1 MNSTKAT
8 NIRWRV
14 LFITLVIGY
23 IAYVYRGNLSV
34 IGKFLMDDTGI
45 SQTELGWLLSS
56 FLWGYTLFQFPGGLL
71 SEKIGPKNI
80 FLLTTLGCTLITV
93 ITGLIVIG
101 GFSLAL
107 MIPLLF
113 ICRFLLGVFQG
124 PLFPAMA
131 GGVIARW
138 FPSGSWALPNGM
150 TSTALA
156 LGSASTPPMI
166 VILAEYFG
174 WQSTFFLI
182 SILGLIGSLIWWK
195 YSTNWP
201 REHPEVNQKEL
212 ELIGQSDFNNNQMSW
227 SMIKDVLADKN
238 VLYAALGYG
247 SMNYVF
253 YIFYSWIF
261 IYFVNIRGFSILEGG
276 LLASLQFLMGAIGA
290 SAGGY
295 LCDKLQKRYGVKWGH
310 RIPIIIGL
318 IPSAGFLMFG
328 SITENP
334 YLAVL
339 SLSLCYGFIELTEG
353 PFWSAISFVSKKP
366 QAAGGI
372 LNTGGNLGGVLA
384 TPLIPIMVAQ
394 FDGLMGEQVAWV
406 IALNSGG
413 VFALLG
419 VFFFLQVKFGEL
431 DHESQI

>member
-1 MNSTKAT
+1 MKSTKAT

-14 LFITLVIGY
+14 LFITLILGY

-56 FLWGYTLFQFPGGLL
+56 FIWGYTLFQFPGGII
-71 SEKIGPKNI
+71 SEKIGPKAT
-80 FLLTTLGCTLITV
+80 LVLVTLGSTLITI

-101 GFSLAL
+101 GFSIAL

-124 PLFPAMA
+124 PLFPATG

-138 FPSGSWALPNGM
+138 FPSGSWALPNGLN
-150 TSTALA
+150 STALA

-166 VILAEYFG
+166 VLLTQYFG

-182 SILGLIGSLIWWK
+182 SLMGLIGSLIWWK

-201 REHPEVNQKEL
+201 KEHPDVNEKEL
-212 ELIGQSDFNNNQMSW
+212 ELIGEPDFNNNQMSW
-227 SMIKDVLADKN
+227 SMAKEVLAEKN
-238 VLYAALGYG
+238 VLYSALGYG

-276 LLASLQFLMGAIGA
+276 LLASLPFLMGAIGA
-290 SAGGY
+290 TVGGY

-310 RIPIIIGL
+310 RIPVIIGL
-318 IPSAGFLMFG
+318 IPSAAFLMFG

-353 PFWSAISFVSKKP
+353 PFWSSINFVSKKP

-372 LNTGGNLGGVLA
+372 LNTGGNLGGVIA

-394 FDGLMGEQVAWV
+394 FDWV
-406 IALNSGG
+406 IALNSGV
-413 VFALLG
+413 VFAFLG
-419 VFFFLQVKFGEL
+419 VFFFLQIKFDEL
-431 DHESQI
+431 NDEPQI

>member
-1 MNSTKAT
+1 MNSSKAT

-182 SILGLIGSLIWWK
+182 SILGLMGSLIWWK

-212 ELIGQSDFNNNQMSW
+212 ELIGHSEFNNNQMSW
-227 SMIKDVLADKN
+227 SMVKDVLADKN

-276 LLASLQFLMGAIGA
+276 LLASLPFLMGAIGA
-290 SAGGY
+290 STGGY

-310 RIPIIIGL
+310 RIPIMIGL
-318 IPSAGFLMFG
+318 LPSAAFLMFG

-353 PFWSAISFVSKKP
+353 SFWSTISFVSKKP

-394 FDGLMGEQVAWV
+394 FEGMMGEQVAWV

-419 VFFFLQVKFGEL
+419 VFFFLQVKFGES
-431 DHESQI
+431 DHEPQI

>member
-45 SQTELGWLLSS
+45 TQTELGWLLSS

-138 FPSGSWALPNGM
+138 FPSGSRRKA
-150 TSTALA
+150 SE
-156 LGSASTPPMI
+156 GSKCTLS
-166 VILAEYFG
+166 
-174 WQSTFFLI
+174 S
-182 SILGLIGSLIWWK
+182 
-195 YSTNWP
+195 P
-201 REHPEVNQKEL
+201 RMSKMSARRRQ
-212 ELIGQSDFNNNQMSW
+212 GRNNQTREARREPTGAPGGPTGAPQ
-227 SMIKDVLADKN
+227 VLAKSRPESPRR
-238 VLYAALGYG
+238 AP
-247 SMNYVF
+247 
-253 YIFYSWIF
+253 
-261 IYFVNIRGFSILEGG
+261 GG
-276 LLASLQFLMGAIGA
+276 P
-290 SAGGY
+290 
-295 LCDKLQKRYGVKWGH
+295 KRRQKRL
-310 RIPIIIGL
+310 RRP
-318 IPSAGFLMFG
+318 P
-328 SITENP
+328 
-334 YLAVL
+334 
-339 SLSLCYGFIELTEG
+339 EG
-353 PFWSAISFVSKKP
+353 PQEPPK
-366 QAAGGI
+366 
-372 LNTGGNLGGVLA
+372 
-384 TPLIPIMVAQ
+384 VAQ
-394 FDGLMGEQVAWV
+394 KGL
-406 IALNSGG
+406 
-413 VFALLG
+413 
-419 VFFFLQVKFGEL
+419 
-431 DHESQI
+431 

>member
-1 MNSTKAT
+1 MTNSIRAT

-14 LFITLVIGY
+14 LFITLLLGY
-23 IAYVYRGNLSV
+23 IAYIFRGNLSV
-34 IGKFLMDDTGI
+34 IGKYLMDDIGI
-45 SQTELGWLLSS
+45 TQIELGWLLSS

-71 SEKIGPKNI
+71 SEKIGPKSTLV
-80 FLLTTLGCTLITV
+80 FCTLGCTLIT
-93 ITGLIVIG
+93 IISGLIVMG
-101 GFSLAL
+101 GFSVAL

-113 ICRFLLGVFQG
+113 ICRFLLGTFQG

-156 LGSASTPPMI
+156 LGSASTPPII
-166 VILAEYFG
+166 VLLAENFG
-174 WQSTFFLI
+174 WQSTFFMI
-182 SILGLIGSLIWWK
+182 SILGLIGSIIWWK

-201 REHPEVNQKEL
+201 REHPDINQKEMD
-212 ELIGQSDFNNNQMSW
+212 LIGESEFNNNKMSW
-227 SMIKDVLADKN
+227 SMVMEVLADKN
-238 VLYAALGYG
+238 VLFAALGYM

-253 YIFYSWIF
+253 FIFYSWIF
-261 IYFVNIRGFSILEGG
+261 IYFVNIRGFSVLEGG
-276 LLASLQFLMGAIGA
+276 FLASLPFLMGAIGA
-290 SAGGY
+290 TLGGY
-295 LCDKLQKRYGVKWGH
+295 LCDRLQKSYGVIWGH
-310 RIPIIIGL
+310 RIPVIVGL
-318 IPSAGFLMFG
+318 VPSAGFLIFG

-353 PFWSAISFVSKKP
+353 PFWSAIGFVSKKP

-384 TPLIPIMVAQ
+384 TPLIPILANQ
-394 FDGLMGEQVAWV
+394 FGWV
-406 IALNSGG
+406 IALNSG
-413 VFALLG
+413 VFFALLG
-419 VFFFLQVKFGEL
+419 VFSFMQIKFK
-431 DHESQI
+431 

>member
-1 MNSTKAT
+1 MTNSVKPT

-14 LFITLVIGY
+14 LFITLLLGY
-23 IAYVYRGNLSV
+23 IAYVFRGNLSV
-34 IGKFLMDDTGI
+34 IGKYLMDDIGI
-45 SQTELGWLLSS
+45 TQIQLGWLLSS

-71 SEKIGPKNI
+71 SEKIGPKSTLVLCI
-80 FLLTTLGCTLITV
+80 LGCTLITV
-93 ITGLIVIG
+93 LSGFIVIA
-101 GFSLAL
+101 GFSIAL

-156 LGSASTPPMI
+156 LGSASTPPLI
-166 VILAEYFG
+166 VLLAEYFG

-182 SILGLIGSLIWWK
+182 SILGLIGSAIWWK
-195 YSTNWP
+195 YSKNWP
-201 REHPEVNQKEL
+201 RDHPDINQKEL
-212 ELIGQSDFNNNQMSW
+212 ELIGESEFNNNQMSW
-227 SMIKDVLADKN
+227 SMVKEVLADKN
-238 VLYAALGYG
+238 VLFAALGYM

-253 YIFYSWIF
+253 FIFYSWIF
-261 IYFVNIRGFSILEGG
+261 IYFVNIRGFSVLEGSV
-276 LLASLQFLMGAIGA
+276 LASLPFLMGAIGA
-290 SAGGY
+290 TLGGY
-295 LCDKLQKRYGVKWGH
+295 LCDKMQKSYGVIWGH
-310 RIPIIIGL
+310 RIPVIIGL
-318 IPSAGFLMFG
+318 VPSAGFLIFG

-334 YLAVL
+334 YLAVI

-353 PFWSAISFVSKKP
+353 PFWSAIGFVSKKP

-384 TPLIPIMVAQ
+384 TPLIPILANQ
-394 FDGLMGEQVAWV
+394 FGWM
-406 IALNSGG
+406 IALNSG
-413 VFALLG
+413 VLFALLG
-419 VFFFLQVKFGEL
+419 VFSFMQIKFK
-431 DHESQI
+431 